1 MSSQL
6 TAVSPLDGRYGSSTK
21 PLGEYFSE
29 MALMRY
35 RLKIEIE
42 YLIAISNERTIYE
55 LPLFSKRQL
64 KQLRNIY
71 EKFDNSDAQ
80 KIKTIEAQTNHD
92 VKAVE
97 YFIHSKVKKTLYP
110 WVHFALTSEDVN
122 NMAYSLM
129 WKDGLKQVYLPQ
141 LLSIHK
147 QLKSLGKR
155 YKQVPMLALTHGQP
169 ATPTTFGKEMAVF
182 CNRLQ
187 RQIDQVKTHELMGK
201 FGGATGTWAAHMV
214 AYPKLNWLRF
224 AQRFIKHMGLK
235 PNLVTTQI
243 EPHDSLA
250 ENFHQLIRVN
260 NILIDLCRD
269 VWFYISRGI
278 LTQKK
283 IAGEVGSSTMPHK
296 INPIQ
301 FENAEGNMEI
311 ANKLFNHLADKL
323 PVSRMQ
329 RDLTDSTTL
338 RNQGVALGHSY
349 LGLINIL
356 KGLNRITVNRV
367 QMSAELDNHWEVLA
381 EAVQTLL
388 RKAGQPDAYE
398 QLKEITRG
406 KSVDV
411 ESVAEFVYKLNLSE
425 QDTQTLLTLTPANY
439 IGLAPKLVELS

>member
-1 MSSQL
+1 
-6 TAVSPLDGRYGSSTK
+6 
-21 PLGEYFSE
+21 
-29 MALMRY
+29 MRY

-42 YLIAISNERTIYE
+42 YLIAISNEKTIYE

-64 KQLRNIY
+64 KRLRNIY
-71 EKFDNSDAQ
+71 QKFDSSDAQ
-80 KIKTIEAQTNHD
+80 KIKIIEAQTNHD

-97 YFIHSKVKKTLYP
+97 YFIHSKIKKTLHP

-122 NMAYSLM
+122 NLAYSLM
-129 WKDGLKQVYLPQ
+129 WQDALKQVYLPQ
-141 LLSIHK
+141 LLLVHK
-147 QLKSLGKR
+147 QLKTISKR
-155 YKQVPMLALTHGQP
+155 YKKIPMLALTHGQP

-182 CNRLQ
+182 YNRLKL
-187 RQIDQVKTHELMGK
+187 QIDQVNKHELMGK

-224 AQRFIKHMGLK
+224 SQRFIKYMGLK

-260 NILIDLCRD
+260 HILIDLCRD
-269 VWFYISRGI
+269 IWFYISRGI
-278 LTQKK
+278 LAQKK

-311 ANKLFNHLADKL
+311 ANKLFSHLADKL

-349 LGLINIL
+349 LGLNNVL
-356 KGLNRITVNRV
+356 KGLNRITVNKV

-411 ESVAEFVYKLNLSE
+411 ESVAKFVYKLNLSD

-439 IGLAPKLVELS
+439 IGLAPKLVELI

>member
-1 MSSQL
+1 
-6 TAVSPLDGRYGSSTK
+6 
-21 PLGEYFSE
+21 
-29 MALMRY
+29 MRY

-42 YLIAISNERTIYE
+42 YLIAISNEKTIYE

-64 KQLRNIY
+64 KRLRNIY
-71 EKFDNSDAQ
+71 QKFDSSDAQ
-80 KIKTIEAQTNHD
+80 KIKIIEAQTNHD

-97 YFIHSKVKKTLYP
+97 YFIHSKTKKTLHP

-122 NMAYSLM
+122 NLAYSLM
-129 WKDGLKQVYLPQ
+129 WQDALKQVYLPQ
-141 LLSIHK
+141 LLLVHK
-147 QLKSLGKR
+147 QLKAISKR

-182 CNRLQ
+182 YNRLKL
-187 RQIDQVKTHELMGK
+187 QIDQINKHELMGK

-224 AQRFIKHMGLK
+224 SQRFIKYMGLK

-260 NILIDLCRD
+260 HILIDLCRD
-269 VWFYISRGI
+269 IWFYISRGI
-278 LTQKK
+278 LAQKK

-311 ANKLFNHLADKL
+311 ANKLFSHLADKL

-349 LGLINIL
+349 LGLNNVL
-356 KGLNRITVNRV
+356 KGLNRITVNKV

-411 ESVAEFVYKLNLSE
+411 ESVAKFVYKLNLSD

-439 IGLAPKLVELS
+439 IGLAPKLVELI

>member
-1 MSSQL
+1 
-6 TAVSPLDGRYGSSTK
+6 
-21 PLGEYFSE
+21 
-29 MALMRY
+29 MRY

-42 YLIAISNERTIYE
+42 YLIAISNEKTIYE

-64 KQLRNIY
+64 KRLRNIY
-71 EKFDNSDAQ
+71 QKFDSSDAQ
-80 KIKTIEAQTNHD
+80 KIKIIEAQTNHD

-97 YFIHSKVKKTLYP
+97 YFIHSKIKKTLHP

-122 NMAYSLM
+122 NLAYSLM
-129 WKDGLKQVYLPQ
+129 WQDALKQVYLPQ
-141 LLSIHK
+141 LLLVHK
-147 QLKSLGKR
+147 QLKTISKR
-155 YKQVPMLALTHGQP
+155 YKKIPMLALTHGQP

-182 CNRLQ
+182 YNRLKL
-187 RQIDQVKTHELMGK
+187 QIAQVNKHELMGK

-224 AQRFIKHMGLK
+224 SQRFIKYMGLK

-260 NILIDLCRD
+260 HILIDLCRD
-269 VWFYISRGI
+269 IWFYISRGI
-278 LTQKK
+278 LAQKK

-311 ANKLFNHLADKL
+311 ANKLFSHLADKL

-349 LGLINIL
+349 LSLNNVL
-356 KGLNRITVNRV
+356 KGLNRITVNKV

-411 ESVAEFVYKLNLSE
+411 ESVAKFVYKLNLSD

-439 IGLAPKLVELS
+439 IGLAPKLVELI

>member
-1 MSSQL
+1 
-6 TAVSPLDGRYGSSTK
+6 
-21 PLGEYFSE
+21 
-29 MALMRY
+29 MRY

-42 YLIAISNERTIYE
+42 YLIAISNEKTIYE

-64 KQLRNIY
+64 KRLRNIY
-71 EKFDNSDAQ
+71 QKFDSGDAQ
-80 KIKTIEAQTNHD
+80 KIKIIEAQTNHD

-97 YFIHSKVKKTLYP
+97 YFIHSKIKKTLHP

-122 NMAYSLM
+122 NLAYSLM
-129 WKDGLKQVYLPQ
+129 WQDALKQVYLPQ
-141 LLSIHK
+141 LVLVHK
-147 QLKSLGKR
+147 QLKTISKR
-155 YKQVPMLALTHGQP
+155 YKQVSMLALTHGQP

-182 CNRLQ
+182 YNRLKL
-187 RQIDQVKTHELMGK
+187 QIDQVNKHELMGK

-224 AQRFIKHMGLK
+224 SQRFIKHMGLK

-260 NILIDLCRD
+260 HILIDLCRD
-269 VWFYISRGI
+269 IWYYISRGV
-278 LTQKK
+278 LAQKK

-311 ANKLFNHLADKL
+311 ANKLFSHLADKL

-349 LGLINIL
+349 LGINNIL
-356 KGLNRITVNRV
+356 KGLNRITVNKV

-411 ESVAEFVYKLNLSE
+411 ESVAKFVYKLNLSE

-439 IGLAPKLVELS
+439 IGLAPKLVELI